1 MCGASNHECTSTLLS
16 TLKGAREITNRR
28 SNVCEGRNR
37 LRLNAS
43 PQYTGRGK
51 REKKI
56 KASDAGNICVGCPR
70 ARLNAHPQYAERGKR

>member
-1 MCGASNHECTSTLLS
+1 M
-16 TLKGAREITNRR
+16 
-28 SNVCEGRNR
+28 
-37 LRLNAS
+37 RLNAS